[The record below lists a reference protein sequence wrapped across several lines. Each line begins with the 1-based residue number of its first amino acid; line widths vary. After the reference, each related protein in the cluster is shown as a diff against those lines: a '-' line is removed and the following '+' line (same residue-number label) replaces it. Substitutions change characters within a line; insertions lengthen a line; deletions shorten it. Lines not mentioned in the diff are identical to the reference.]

1 VSTWLPEDAERWGGR
16 PVARTVAATAPRQ
29 RAVFS
34 GVLRSTAARR
44 YAGSWLEAEL
54 DDGTGVVTLRWVG
67 RERIPGIVKGASLAV
82 EGTVLDEHG
91 RLVLLNPLYRFVH
104 SSKSW

>member
-1 VSTWLPEDAERWGGR
+1 
-16 PVARTVAATAPRQ
+16 VAAASARQ
-29 RAVFS
+29 RAVLS
-34 GVLRSTAARR
+34 GVLRSTAACRCTVT
-44 YAGSWLEAEL
+44 AGTFHTATFHPGTGSWLEAEL
-54 DDGTGVVTLRWVG
+54 DDGTGVVILRWVG
-67 RERIPGIVKGASLAV
+67 RERIPGIVEGTSLVV